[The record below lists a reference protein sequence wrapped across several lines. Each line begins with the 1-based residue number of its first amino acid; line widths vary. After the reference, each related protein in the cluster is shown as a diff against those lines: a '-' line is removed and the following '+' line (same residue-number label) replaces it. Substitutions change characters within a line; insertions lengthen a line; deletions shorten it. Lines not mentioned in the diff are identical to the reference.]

1 MIEYIFQF
9 YGIFCHSKW
18 IGYLATG
25 LTLSVFSGTIFAV
38 KLFESFNS
46 NTSEFLFKLFLVIL
60 FVTKI
65 VNILIIKYK
74 SNQLIELNNKLKK
87 FQNKSRINQNFLN
100 IFSIISIL
108 FSLLMAIIA
117 TKIYFLELNVTE
129 MFKGF
134 DGQLDVIPM
143 PSIIKVFVPNF
154 YLNSWYV
161 SIQLIYIEF
170 KTRYISII
178 KEFRKEVLNE
188 KSEPDGDVLKL
199 TQKFV
204 LKFVNFKN
212 EIKSNV
218 DFLKFGISAEFFLA
232 IGLIIFSNGFFLE
245 SMSYHLSLL
254 RIALMIG
261 YYLWTMSSNLRIR
274 IVENDLS
281 FILNRWLNLKVE
293 DSIRIDINYI
303 EKFAKQSNEKQ
314 TNDEPIEL

>member
-1 MIEYIFQF
+1 
-9 YGIFCHSKW
+9 
-18 IGYLATG
+18 
-25 LTLSVFSGTIFAV
+25 
-38 KLFESFNS
+38 
-46 NTSEFLFKLFLVIL
+46 
-60 FVTKI
+60 
-65 VNILIIKYK
+65 
-74 SNQLIELNNKLKK
+74 
-87 FQNKSRINQNFLN
+87 
-100 IFSIISIL
+100 
-108 FSLLMAIIA
+108 MAIIG
-117 TKIYFLELNVTE
+117 TKIYFWKLYLTKYL
-129 MFKGF
+129 KGF
-134 DGQLDVIPM
+134 DDQLEVIPM
-143 PSIIKVFVPNF
+143 PSTIKVFVVQF

-161 SIQLIYIEF
+161 SIQLLYIEF

-212 EIKSNV
+212 EIKRDV
-218 DFLKFGISAEFFLA
+218 DFLKFGISAEFFLT
-232 IGLIIFSNGFFLE
+232 IGIIIFSNGFFLE

-254 RIALMIG
+254 RIPLMIG

-293 DSIRIDINYI
+293 DSIRIDMNYI

>member
-1 MIEYIFQF
+1 MIEYIFKF
-9 YGIFCHSKW
+9 YGLFCDNKW

-25 LTLSVFSGTIFAV
+25 LTLSVFSVTIFAV

-46 NTSEFLFKLFLVIL
+46 NTSEFLLKLSIIIL

-65 VNILIIKYK
+65 VNLLIIKYK
-74 SNQLIELNNKLKK
+74 SSQLIELNNKLKK

-108 FSLLMAIIA
+108 FSLLMSIIC
-117 TKIYFLELNVTE
+117 TKIYFWELYSSKLI
-129 MFKGF
+129 KGF
-134 DGQLDVIPM
+134 DGELDVIPM
-143 PSIIKVFVPNF
+143 PSIIKVFVLNF
-154 YLNSWYV
+154 YSNLWYV
-161 SIQLIYIEF
+161 SIQLLYIEF

-178 KEFRKEVLNE
+178 KEFKKEVLNE

-218 DFLKFGISAEFFLA
+218 DFLKFGISAEFFLT
-232 IGLIIFSNGFFLE
+232 IGHIIFLNGVVLE
-245 SMSYHLSLL
+245 SKFYRLNIL
-254 RIALMIG
+254 RIVLMIG

-293 DSIRIDINYI
+293 DSIRIDMNYI
-303 EKFAKQSNEKQ
+303 EKFAKQSNEKEI
-314 TNDEPIEL
+314 NVEPI